1 MSIAI
6 MRKALTGVS
15 GVPVTAYD
23 DRGEVAPRTTA
34 KVYERV
40 AAAGIHNIV
49 AAGNTGEFYALTP
62 EEIRIVH
69 EAAVSGV
76 DGKAPVTA
84 AIGRSLREAVGM
96 AKDAARIGASA
107 VMSHQ
112 PVDPFAAPSAQIDY
126 FCNLADASALP
137 LVAYV
142 RAEGFSVA
150 EIVRLANHGNI
161 AGIKFATTDLMLLSR
176 AIPAADPAGAL
187 FVCGLAESWAPTFTA
202 AGARGFTSGLV
213 NVAPKLSLAVHHA
226 LERGD
231 FAAARAIV
239 NKLEPFERMR
249 TKFRNGAN
257 VTVVKEAVSYS
268 GLDVGP
274 VRVPGLPL
282 LDQHDREE
290 LHRLLRGWEAEGN
303 VQTDPDRQETSKA
316 AV

>member
-1 MSIAI
+1 MSIATI
-6 MRKALTGVS
+6 RQALKGVS

-23 DRGEVAPRTTA
+23 DRGEVEPRITA
-34 KVYERV
+34 KVYNRV

-62 EEIRIVH
+62 EEIRHVH
-69 EAAVSGV
+69 EAAVIGV

-84 AIGRSLREAVGM
+84 AIGRSLREAIAM
-96 AKDAARIGASA
+96 AKNAAVIGASA

-112 PVDPFAAPSAQIDY
+112 PVDPFAAPAAQIDY
-126 FCNLADASALP
+126 FCDLAEASPLP
-137 LVAYV
+137 LIAYV
-142 RAEGFSVA
+142 RADGFSVDDM
-150 EIVRLANHGNI
+150 VRLAGHANI

-176 AIPAADPAGAL
+176 AIAASDPAGAL

-213 NVAPKLSLAVHHA
+213 NVAPQLSLAVLDA
-226 LERGD
+226 LDKGD

-257 VTVVKEAVSYS
+257 VTVVKEAVTYS
-268 GLDVGP
+268 GLTVGP
-274 VRVPGLPL
+274 VRVPGLPQ
-282 LDQHDREE
+282 LDQKDREE
-290 LHRLLRGWEAEGN
+290 LHRLLKDWEG
-303 VQTDPDRQETSKA
+303 
-316 AV
+316 

>member
-1 MSIAI
+1 MSIATI
-6 MRKALTGVS
+6 RQALKGVS

-23 DRGEVAPRTTA
+23 DRGEVEPRITA
-34 KVYERV
+34 QVYHRV

-49 AAGNTGEFYALTP
+49 AAGNTGEFYALTL
-62 EEIRIVH
+62 EEIRHVH
-69 EAAVSGV
+69 EAAVAGV

-84 AIGRSLREAVGM
+84 AIGRSLREAIAM
-96 AKDAARIGASA
+96 AKNAAVIGASA

-112 PVDPFAAPSAQIDY
+112 PVDPFAAPAAQIDY
-126 FCNLADASALP
+126 FCDLAEASPLP

-142 RAEGFSVA
+142 RADGFSVDDM
-150 EIVRLANHGNI
+150 VRLAGHANI

-176 AIPAADPAGAL
+176 AIAASDPAGAL

-213 NVAPKLSLAVHHA
+213 NVAPQLSLAVLDA
-226 LERGD
+226 LDRGD

-257 VTVVKEAVSYS
+257 VTVVKEAVTYS
-268 GLDVGP
+268 GLNVGP
-274 VRVPGLPL
+274 VRVPGLPQ
-282 LDQHDREE
+282 LDQKDREE
-290 LHRLLRGWEAEGN
+290 LHRLLRDWEG
-303 VQTDPDRQETSKA
+303 
-316 AV
+316 

>member
-6 MRKALTGVS
+6 MREALTGVS

-23 DRGEVAPRTTA
+23 SKGEVEPRITA
-34 KVYERV
+34 KVYTRV

-62 EEIRIVH
+62 QEIRIVH
-69 EAAVSGV
+69 EAAVAGV

-96 AKDAARIGASA
+96 ANDASAIGASA

-126 FCNLADASALP
+126 FCHLADASPLP

-142 RAEGFSVA
+142 RADGFNVGD
-150 EIVRLANHGNI
+150 IVRLAGHGNV

-176 AIPAADPAGAL
+176 AIAAADPAGAL
-187 FVCGLAESWAPTFTA
+187 FVCGLAESWAPAFTA

-213 NVAPKLSLAVHHA
+213 NVAPHLSLAVHAA
-226 LERGD
+226 LAKGD
-231 FAAARAIV
+231 FTAARTIV
-239 NKLEPFERMR
+239 NQLEPFERMR

-257 VTVVKEAVSYS
+257 VTVVKEAVTRS

-274 VRVPGLPL
+274 VRSPGLPQ
-282 LDQHDREE
+282 LDQQDREE
-290 LHRLLRGWEAEGN
+290 LHRLLQGWEAAGII
-303 VQTDPDRQETSKA
+303 QS
-316 AV
+316 

>member
-1 MSIAI
+1 MSIA
-6 MRKALTGVS
+6 RLRQALTGVS

-23 DRGEVAPRTTA
+23 ARGEVESRITA
-34 KVYERV
+34 MVYARV

-62 EEIRIVH
+62 EEIRTVH

-84 AIGRSLREAVGM
+84 AIGRSLREAIRM
-96 AKDAARIGASA
+96 AKDAAAIGASA

-126 FCNLADASALP
+126 FCSLAEASPLP

-142 RAEGFSVA
+142 RADGFTVDDM
-150 EIVRLANHGNI
+150 VCLASHGNI
-161 AGIKFATTDLMLLSR
+161 AGIKFATPDLMLLSR
-176 AIPAADPAGAL
+176 AIAASDPAGAL

-213 NVAPKLSLAVHHA
+213 NVAPQLSLAVHHA
-226 LERGD
+226 LEKGD
-231 FAAARAIV
+231 FETARAIV
-239 NKLEPFERMR
+239 NRLEPFERMR

-257 VTVVKEAVSYS
+257 VTVVKEAVTHS
-268 GLDVGP
+268 GLNVGP
-274 VRVPGLPL
+274 VRMPGLPL
-282 LDQHDREE
+282 LDENDRQD
-290 LHRLLRGWEAEGN
+290 LYLLLKGWERAGN
-303 VQTDPDRQETSKA
+303 IHTRSDHQASAKA
-316 AV
+316 GV

>member
-1 MSIAI
+1 MSIATI
-6 MRKALTGVS
+6 RQALKGVS

-23 DRGEVAPRTTA
+23 DRGEVEPRITA
-34 KVYERV
+34 KVYHRV

-62 EEIRIVH
+62 EEIRHVH
-69 EAAVSGV
+69 EAAVAGV

-84 AIGRSLREAVGM
+84 AIGRSLREAIAM
-96 AKDAARIGASA
+96 AKNAAVIGASA

-112 PVDPFAAPSAQIDY
+112 PVDPFAAPAAQIDY
-126 FCNLADASALP
+126 FCDLAEASPLP

-142 RAEGFSVA
+142 RADGFSVDDM
-150 EIVRLANHGNI
+150 VRLAGHANI

-176 AIPAADPAGAL
+176 AISASDPAGAL

-213 NVAPKLSLAVHHA
+213 NVAPQLSLAVLDA
-226 LERGD
+226 LDRGD

-249 TKFRNGAN
+249 TRFRNGAN
-257 VTVVKEAVSYS
+257 VTVVKEAVTYS
-268 GLDVGP
+268 GLNVGP
-274 VRVPGLPL
+274 VRVPGLPQ
-282 LDQHDREE
+282 LDQKDREE
-290 LHRLLRGWEAEGN
+290 LHRLLKDWEG
-303 VQTDPDRQETSKA
+303 
-316 AV
+316 